1 MVHALWSPGRGLLLW
16 AERERGPSGS
26 ASRSAR
32 IALPHPFAVS
42 SAELTALHP
51 GKPTSATLL
60 LPSRASRPLASS
72 ETAAKRRG
80 AALSL
85 RAWSVPALIVDAS
98 ELDDLDDSASYGASV
113 THLRAVARLA
123 VDLVRRG
130 RVLPTL
136 VRRGDAA
143 QARWRPVLQG
153 VDFVAFD
160 ALAGAMPPVGRA
172 EQVAP
177 GIGGS
182 PRALAADALRT
193 LVDTAVRDR
202 LARAEPP
209 VELRGRPGAAGVW
222 LAALPGGAARVELP
236 LEELD
241 VLAEAV
247 AKWDEVADTDV
258 ADGRAC
264 FRLAE
269 VATLRRPA
277 AGDHGD
283 HGDPDD
289 PDDQTGDGTKW
300 QLQFL
305 LRATADPSLLLS
317 AGQIW
322 SGAAHGLVRDP
333 KGLFTAE
340 LGRAALV
347 EPMLAPALRRTQPS
361 EHDLTVEEA
370 ESFLTSGA
378 NRLIEAGFEAQL
390 PATWDGRRRLGLR
403 LSVHSTPSE
412 QVVARSR
419 VGRDELATFRWSV
432 SVGDA
437 EIGEEELARL
447 IAAKSQLVRLRGR
460 WISVDADRLRAGLAF
475 LRRDRHRTTP
485 GLTASEL
492 LELVHSARA
501 APLPVTGVHADGWVG
516 DVLAERVQQTL
527 RPVELPPSFRATLRP
542 YQQRG
547 VDWLVF
553 MAALGLGACL
563 ADDMGLGKTVQT
575 LALEAVERAGPERG
589 PTLVLC
595 PMSLVGMWQREAA
608 KFAPALRVHVHHG
621 SARARGDELAG
632 RVAAA
637 DLVVT
642 TYATAARDADELA
655 AFTWRRLVLDEA
667 HAIKNADTATAK
679 AVRRFAAGH
688 RLALTGTPVENRL
701 ADLWSVLDLLNP
713 GRFGSRYGFRQR
725 FAAPIERR
733 GDPAVAAELRR
744 LTQPYLL
751 RRVKT
756 DPVIVPE
763 LPAKLEIRQEYRL
776 TREQGTLYRTIVDE
790 MMKKI
795 ENSQGIKR
803 RGNVL
808 AAITKLKQVC
818 NHPAHLLHDDSPIGH
833 RSGKVTR
840 LEEVLAEI
848 LASGDRV
855 LCFTQYTEFGHL
867 LVPHLSERLG
877 AEVAFLH
884 GGLAP
889 RARDEIVER
898 FQSGAGPGILMLS
911 LKAGGSGLTL
921 TAAGHVLHLD
931 RWWNPAVED
940 QATDRAFRIGQ
951 GRTVQVRK
959 FVCPGTIEDRID
971 TLITRKR
978 ALAGMVVDEGDSHL
992 TELSTDAL
1000 RRVLTL
1006 GEDAIEE

>member
-1 MVHALWSPGRGLLLW
+1 MPLVHALWSPGRGLLLW
-16 AERERGPSGS
+16 AERDRGPAGT

-42 SAELTALHP
+42 STQLTALHP

-60 LPSRASRPLASS
+60 LPSRANRPLASS
-72 ETAAKRRG
+72 EPAGGKRRV
-80 AALSL
+80 LSL
-85 RAWSVPALIVDAS
+85 RPWSVPALIVDAS
-98 ELDDLDDSASYGASV
+98 ELEDLDDSASYGSSV
-113 THLRAVARLA
+113 TYLRAVARLA
-123 VDLVRRG
+123 ADLVRRG

-136 VRRGDAA
+136 LRRGDAA
-143 QARWRPVLQG
+143 EARWRPVLQG

-160 ALAGAMPPVGRA
+160 ALVAAMPPVGRA
-172 EQVAP
+172 EQIAP
-177 GIGGS
+177 LTGAS
-182 PRALAADALRT
+182 PRALVTDALHA
-193 LVDTAVRDR
+193 LVDAAVRDR
-202 LARAEPP
+202 LARADPP
-209 VELRGRPGAAGVW
+209 VDLRGGGDAAAVW
-222 LAALPGGAARVELP
+222 LSALQGGVPRVELP
-236 LEELD
+236 LAELG
-241 VLAEAV
+241 VLAGAV
-247 AKWDEVADTDV
+247 AEWDEVADTADAAV
-258 ADGRAC
+258 VDGRAC

-269 VATLRRPA
+269 VTTLRRPA
-277 AGDHGD
+277 E
-283 HGDPDD
+283 DD

-305 LRATADPSLLLS
+305 LRATADASLLLS

-322 SGAAHGLVRDP
+322 SGEANGLVRDP
-333 KGLFTAE
+333 KGLFVAE

-361 EHDLTVEEA
+361 EYDLTVEEA
-370 ESFLTSGA
+370 ERFLTSGA
-378 NRLIEAGFEAQL
+378 TRLVEAGFEVQL

-403 LSVHSTPSE
+403 LSVRSTPSE
-412 QVVARSR
+412 QVVTRSR
-419 VGRDELATFRWSV
+419 VGRDELGGFRWSIA
-432 SVGDA
+432 VGDD
-437 EIGEEELARL
+437 EIGEEELAKL
-447 IAAKSQLVRLRGR
+447 VAAKTSLVRLRGR
-460 WISVDADRLRAGLAF
+460 WISVDADRLRAGLEF
-475 LRRDRHRTTP
+475 LRRDPDRHTRP
-485 GLTASEL
+485 PAAAEL
-492 LELVHSARA
+492 LELAHLAGET
-501 APLPVTGVHADGWVG
+501 PLPVTGVSADGWVG
-516 DVLAERVQQTL
+516 DVLAGRVQQEL
-527 RPVELPPSFRATLRP
+527 RPVGLPPSFRATLRP

-547 VDWLVF
+547 VAWLAF
-553 MAALGLGACL
+553 MSALGLGACL

-575 LALEAVERAGPERG
+575 LALEALERAEDDRR

-608 KFAPALRVHVHHG
+608 TFAPGLRVHAHHG
-621 SARARGDELAG
+621 SARAHGDALAAQI
-632 RVAAA
+632 AAA

-642 TYATAARDADELA
+642 TYATAARDAGELETFA
-655 AFTWRRLVLDEA
+655 WRRLVLDEA

-679 AVRRFAAGH
+679 AVRRFTAEH

-701 ADLWSVLDLLNP
+701 ADLWSILDLLNP
-713 GRFGSRYGFRQR
+713 GLLGSRFEFRRR

-733 GDPAVAAELRR
+733 GDPATAADLRR

-756 DPVIVPE
+756 DPAIVPE

-776 TREQGTLYRTIVDE
+776 TREQGTLYCAIVDE

-803 RGNVL
+803 RGHIL

-818 NHPAHLLHDDSPIGH
+818 NHPAHLLHDGSPIGQ
-833 RSGKVTR
+833 RSGKVNR
-840 LEEVLAEI
+840 LEEILAEI

-867 LVPHLSERLG
+867 LVPHLSDRLG

-884 GGLAP
+884 GGLGKG
-889 RARDEIVER
+889 ARDAIVER
-898 FQSGAGPGILMLS
+898 FQAGDGPRILLLS

-921 TAAGHVLHLD
+921 TAAGQVLHLD
-931 RWWNPAVED
+931 RWWNPAVEN

-951 GRTVQVRK
+951 RRTVQVRK

-978 ALAGMVVDEGDSHL
+978 ELAGMVVGEGESRF

-1000 RRVLTL
+1000 RGVLTL
-1006 GEDAIEE
+1006 GEEAIDD

>member
-1 MVHALWSPGRGLLLW
+1 MPSVHALWSPGRGLLLW
-16 AERERGPSGS
+16 AEHDRVPAGT
-26 ASRSAR
+26 ASRATR
-32 IALPHPFAVS
+32 IALSHPFAVS
-42 SAELTALHP
+42 SADLTALHP
-51 GKPTSATLL
+51 GKPASVTLL
-60 LPSRASRPLASS
+60 LPSRVNRPLASA
-72 ETAAKRRG
+72 ELELMAGGKRRG
-80 AALSL
+80 AAPTL
-85 RAWSVPALIVDAS
+85 RPWSVPALVVDAA
-98 ELDDLDDSASYGASV
+98 ELDDLDDSASYGSSV
-113 THLRAVARLA
+113 TYLRAVARLA
-123 VDLVRRG
+123 ADLVRRG

-143 QARWRPVLQG
+143 EARWRPVLQG

-160 ALAGAMPPVGRA
+160 ALVAAMPPAGRA

-177 GIGGS
+177 LTGAS
-182 PRALAADALRT
+182 PRALVTDALHT

-202 LARAEPP
+202 LARADPP
-209 VELRGRPGAAGVW
+209 VDLRGRRGAAGVW
-222 LAALPGGAARVELP
+222 LAALQGGDPRVELP
-236 LEELD
+236 LDELG
-241 VLAEAV
+241 VLAGAV

-258 ADGRAC
+258 VDGRAC

-269 VATLRRPA
+269 VATLRQRDA
-277 AGDHGD
+277 
-283 HGDPDD
+283 DD

-322 SGAAHGLVRDP
+322 SGEANGLVRDP
-333 KGLFTAE
+333 RGLFAAE

-347 EPMLAPALRRTQPS
+347 APVLAPALRRTQPS
-361 EHDLTVEEA
+361 EYDLTVEET
-370 ESFLTSGA
+370 EQFLTSDA
-378 NRLIEAGFEAQL
+378 TRLVEAGFEVQL
-390 PATWDGRRRLGLR
+390 PATWDGRRRLALR
-403 LSVHSTPSE
+403 LSVRSTPAE

-419 VGRDELATFRWSV
+419 VGRDELAGFRWSIA
-432 SVGDA
+432 VGDD
-437 EIGEEELARL
+437 EIGEEELAKL
-447 IAAKSQLVRLRGR
+447 VAAKTSLVRLRGR
-460 WISVDADRLRAGLAF
+460 WISVDADRLRAGLEF
-475 LRRDRHRTTP
+475 LRRDPDRRTP
-485 GLTASEL
+485 AEL
-492 LELVHSARA
+492 LELVHLEPQT
-501 APLPVTGVHADGWVG
+501 PLPVTGVRADGWVG
-516 DVLAERVQQTL
+516 DVLAGRVQQTL
-527 RPVELPPSFRATLRP
+527 RPVEPPPSFRATLRP

-547 VDWLVF
+547 VSWLAF
-553 MAALGLGACL
+553 MSALGLGACL

-575 LALEAVERAGPERG
+575 LALEALERADGDRR

-608 KFAPALRVHVHHG
+608 KFAPDLRVLAHHG
-621 SARARGDELAG
+621 GARAHGDALAG
-632 RVAAA
+632 QVAAA

-642 TYATAARDADELA
+642 TYATATRDADELET
-655 AFTWRRLVLDEA
+655 FPWRRLVLDEA

-679 AVRRFAAGH
+679 AVRRFPAGH

-713 GRFGSRYGFRQR
+713 GLLGSRFAFRQR

-733 GDPAVAAELRR
+733 GDTATAAELRR
-744 LTQPYLL
+744 RTQPYLL

-756 DPVIVPE
+756 DPAIVPE
-763 LPAKLEIRQEYRL
+763 LPEKIEIRQEYRL
-776 TREQGTLYRTIVDE
+776 TREQGTLYSAIVDD

-818 NHPAHLLHDDSPIGH
+818 NHPAHLLHDGSPIGR
-833 RSGKVTR
+833 RSGKVSR
-840 LEEVLAEI
+840 LEEVLTEI

-855 LCFTQYTEFGHL
+855 LCFTQYTEFGHM
-867 LVPHLSERLG
+867 LVPHLTERLG
-877 AEVAFLH
+877 AEAGFLH
-884 GGLAP
+884 GGLAKG
-889 RARDEIVER
+889 ARDALVER
-898 FQSGAGPGILMLS
+898 FQSGDGPRILLLS

-921 TAAGHVLHLD
+921 TAAGQVLHLD
-931 RWWNPAVED
+931 RWWNPAVEN

-978 ALAGMVVDEGDSHL
+978 ALAGMVVGEGESWL

-1000 RRVLTL
+1000 RGVFAL
-1006 GEDAIEE
+1006 GEDAIDD

>member
-1 MVHALWSPGRGLLLW
+1 MPMVHALWSPGRGLLLW
-16 AERERGPSGS
+16 AEHDRGPAGTS
-26 ASRSAR
+26 SRSVR

-42 SAELTALHP
+42 SAQLTTLHP

-60 LPSRASRPLASS
+60 LPSRVNRPLASS
-72 ETAAKRRG
+72 ERPTGKRRG
-80 AALSL
+80 PAPSL
-85 RAWSVPALIVDAS
+85 RPWSVPALIVDAT
-98 ELDDLDDSASYGASV
+98 ELDDLDDSASYGSSV
-113 THLRAVARLA
+113 TYLRAVARLA
-123 VDLVRRG
+123 ADLVRRG

-143 QARWRPVLQG
+143 EARWRPVLQG

-160 ALAGAMPPVGRA
+160 ALVAAMPPVGRA

-177 GIGGS
+177 LTGGS
-182 PRALAADALRT
+182 PRALVTDALHT
-193 LVDTAVRDR
+193 LVDAVARDR
-202 LARAEPP
+202 LARADPP
-209 VELRGRPGAAGVW
+209 VDLRGDGGVSGVW
-222 LAALPGGAARVELP
+222 LAALQGGGARVELP
-236 LEELD
+236 LDELR
-241 VLAEAV
+241 VLADAV
-247 AKWDEVADTDV
+247 AKWDEVADSDV
-258 ADGRAC
+258 VDGRAC

-269 VATLRRPA
+269 VRTLRQPDA
-277 AGDHGD
+277 
-283 HGDPDD
+283 DD

-322 SGAAHGLVRDP
+322 SGQAHGLVRDP
-333 KGLFTAE
+333 NGLLLAE

-347 EPMLAPALRRTQPS
+347 EPMLAPAVRRTQPS
-361 EHDLTVEEA
+361 EYDLSVEEA
-370 ESFLTSGA
+370 EQFLTSGA
-378 NRLIEAGFEAQL
+378 TRLVEAGFEVQL

-403 LSVHSTPSE
+403 LSVRSTPAE
-412 QVVARSR
+412 QVVTRSR
-419 VGRDELATFRWSV
+419 VGRDELAGFRWSIA
-432 SVGDA
+432 VGDD
-437 EIGEEELARL
+437 EIDQETLARL
-447 IAAKSQLVRLRGR
+447 VAAKTPLVRLRGR
-460 WISVDADRLRAGLAF
+460 WISVDPDRLRAGLEF
-475 LRRDRHRTTP
+475 LRRDPDRRP
-485 GLTASEL
+485 TAAEL
-492 LELVHSARA
+492 LELVHLGPE
-501 APLPVTGVHADGWVG
+501 APLPVTDVRADGWVG
-516 DVLAERVQQTL
+516 DVLAGRVHQAL
-527 RPVELPPSFRATLRP
+527 RPVGLPPSFRATLRP

-547 VDWLVF
+547 VAWLAF
-553 MAALGLGACL
+553 MSALGLGACL

-575 LALEAVERAGPERG
+575 LALEAAERVDGDRR

-608 KFAPALRVHVHHG
+608 NFAPELRVLAHHG
-621 SARARGDELAG
+621 SARAHGEALAEQ
-632 RVAAA
+632 VAAA

-642 TYATAARDADELA
+642 TYTTATRDAGELETFA
-655 AFTWRRLVLDEA
+655 WRRLVLDEA

-679 AVRRFAAGH
+679 AVRRFPAGH

-713 GRFGSRYGFRQR
+713 GLLGSRFEFRQR

-733 GDPAVAAELRR
+733 GDTATAAALRR

-756 DPVIVPE
+756 DPAIVPE
-763 LPAKLEIRQEYRL
+763 LPEKIEIRQEYRL
-776 TREQGTLYRTIVDE
+776 TREQGTLYRAVVDE
-790 MMKKI
+790 MMTKI

-818 NHPAHLLHDDSPIGH
+818 NHPAQLLHDGSPIGQ
-833 RSGKVTR
+833 RSGKVSR

-867 LVPHLSERLG
+867 LVPHLADRLG
-877 AEVAFLH
+877 TEVAFLH
-884 GGLAP
+884 GGLAKG
-889 RARDEIVER
+889 ARDAIVER
-898 FQSGAGPGILMLS
+898 FQAGDGPRVLLLS

-921 TAAGHVLHLD
+921 TAASQVLHLD
-931 RWWNPAVED
+931 RWWNPAVEN

-959 FVCPGTIEDRID
+959 FVCPGTVEDRID
-971 TLITRKR
+971 TVITRKR
-978 ALAGMVVDEGDSHL
+978 ALAGMVVGEGETWL

-1000 RRVLTL
+1000 RGVLAL
-1006 GEDAIEE
+1006 GEEAIDD

>member
-1 MVHALWSPGRGLLLW
+1 MPLVHALWSPGRGLLLW
-16 AERERGPSGS
+16 AEHDRGPAGTS
-26 ASRSAR
+26 SRSAQ

-42 SAELTALHP
+42 SAQLTALHP

-60 LPSRASRPLASS
+60 LPSRANRPLASS
-72 ETAAKRRG
+72 EPAAGGKRRG
-80 AALSL
+80 PAPSL
-85 RAWSVPALIVDAS
+85 RPWSVPALIVDAT

-113 THLRAVARLA
+113 TYLRAVARLA
-123 VDLVRRG
+123 ADLVRRG

-136 VRRGDAA
+136 VRQGDAA
-143 QARWRPVLQG
+143 EARWRPVLQG
-153 VDFVAFD
+153 VDFVAVD
-160 ALAGAMPPVGRA
+160 ALVAAMPPVGRA

-177 GIGGS
+177 LTGAS
-182 PRALAADALRT
+182 PRALVSDALHT

-202 LARAEPP
+202 LARADPP
-209 VELRGRPGAAGVW
+209 VDLRGAGGAAGVW
-222 LAALPGGAARVELP
+222 LAALQGGDPRVELP
-236 LEELD
+236 LDELGVVAD
-241 VLAEAV
+241 AV
-247 AKWDEVADTDV
+247 EKWDEVADTDV
-258 ADGRAC
+258 VDGRAC

-269 VATLRRPA
+269 VGTLRQPDA
-277 AGDHGD
+277 
-283 HGDPDD
+283 DD

-322 SGAAHGLVRDP
+322 SGEANGLVRDP
-333 KGLFTAE
+333 KGLFVAE

-347 EPMLAPALRRTQPS
+347 EPMLAPALRRTRPS
-361 EHDLTVEEA
+361 EYDLTVEEA
-370 ESFLTSGA
+370 EQFLTSGA
-378 NRLIEAGFEAQL
+378 TRLIEAGFEVQL

-403 LSVHSTPSE
+403 LSVRSTPSE
-412 QVVARSR
+412 QVVTRSR
-419 VGRDELATFRWSV
+419 VGRDELAGFRWSIA
-432 SVGDA
+432 VGDA
-437 EIGEEELARL
+437 EIGEDELAKL
-447 IAAKSQLVRLRGR
+447 VAAKTPLVRLRGR
-460 WISVDADRLRAGLAF
+460 WISVDADRLRAGLEF
-475 LRRDRHRTTP
+475 LRRDPRRHTQGP
-485 GLTASEL
+485 TAGEL
-492 LELVHSARA
+492 LELVHLGQE
-501 APLPVTGVHADGWVG
+501 APLPVTDVSADGWVG
-516 DVLAERVQQTL
+516 DVLAGRVHRTL
-527 RPVELPPSFRATLRP
+527 QPVELPASFRATLRP

-547 VDWLVF
+547 VAWLAF
-553 MAALGLGACL
+553 MSALGLGACL

-575 LALEAVERAGPERG
+575 LALEAFERADQDRR

-608 KFAPALRVHVHHG
+608 NFAPGLRVLAHHG
-621 SARARGDELAG
+621 SARAHGDELAEQ
-632 RVAAA
+632 VAAA

-642 TYATAARDADELA
+642 TYATAARDAGELE
-655 AFTWRRLVLDEA
+655 AFAWRRLVLDEA

-679 AVRRFAAGH
+679 AVRRFPAGH

-713 GRFGSRYGFRQR
+713 GLLGSRFEFRQR
-725 FAAPIERR
+725 FAVPIERR
-733 GDPAVAAELRR
+733 GDTATAAALRR

-756 DPVIVPE
+756 DPAIVPE
-763 LPAKLEIRQEYRL
+763 LPEKLEIRQEYRL
-776 TREQGTLYRTIVDE
+776 TREQGTLYRAIVDE

-803 RGNVL
+803 RGNIL

-818 NHPAHLLHDDSPIGH
+818 NHPAHLLHDGSPIGR
-833 RSGKVTR
+833 RSGKVVR
-840 LEEVLAEI
+840 LEEILAEI

-867 LVPHLSERLG
+867 LVPHLSAHLG

-884 GGLAP
+884 GSLAKG
-889 RARDEIVER
+889 ARDAIVER
-898 FQSGAGPGILMLS
+898 FQAGDGPRILLLS

-921 TAAGHVLHLD
+921 TAASQVLHLD
-931 RWWNPAVED
+931 RWWNPAVEN

-978 ALAGMVVDEGDSHL
+978 ALAGMVVGEGESWL

-1000 RRVLTL
+1000 RETLTL
-1006 GEDAIEE
+1006 GEDAIDD